1 MTRSRIEAFDQ
12 TADVL
17 TELAQRLRA
26 GSQVLQ
32 SVADAYVDQIRAPNG
47 TEWQGEAA
55 TGFLEEALP
64 DQQSVNRAVEHANA
78 MADTAERGGDC
89 VRGLASR
96 RWRRSPRLKRTASP
110 WARTCPSRTTLL
122 QRLRRRGRPV
132 RRPRW
137 RIATTSRTGR
147 PGWMPPTPVSA
158 LNSTP
163 ALRR

>member
-78 MADTAERGGDC
+78 MADTAERAEIACGGSRVGAGGDH
-89 VRGLASR
+89 RG
-96 RWRRSPRLKRTASP
+96 
-110 WARTCPSRTTLL
+110 
-122 QRLRRRGRPV
+122 
-132 RRPRW
+132 
-137 RIATTSRTGR
+137 
-147 PGWMPPTPVSA
+147 
-158 LNSTP
+158 
-163 ALRR
+163 